1 MPRITP
7 SIKKLDWRR
16 NKSETYF
23 TIKREGG
30 KMHANTE
37 NIQGIFQNWR
47 GEICNIRKYEHTKS
61 EAFLFL
67 YKIAACAWTGNGIFV
82 SSL

>member
-1 MPRITP
+1 
-7 SIKKLDWRR
+7 
-16 NKSETYF
+16 
-23 TIKREGG
+23 
-30 KMHANTE
+30 MHANTE

-82 SSL
+82 SSLWILSFVKIIKFDLI